1 MEFSIVNINSLICF
15 IFNGSKD
22 TWQSNFDVW
31 NVSIEI
37 LIHAFTRKVTVSGN
51 SITLWPIIFQILSQC
66 ILPHWLSRVD
76 SNSNGLALFHYSKH
90 HEKKPRFSA
99 GWNSFLLWMISI
111 HELHELYW
119 NNRNRESKAWVC
131 STQTTLL
138 TKRFLT
144 WLWYN
149 WYVHKSY
156 RAKIRP

>member
-90 HEKKPRFSA
+90 HEKNPDFPPDETHFCF
-99 GWNSFLLWMISI
+99 GWSVSMNCMNSTETIVI
-111 HELHELYW
+111 E
-119 NNRNRESKAWVC
+119 RV
-131 STQTTLL
+131 
-138 TKRFLT
+138 KRGFA
-144 WLWYN
+144 
-149 WYVHKSY
+149 VHK
-156 RAKIRP
+156 PHF